1 MVKRIELAPESAT
14 FHLSLRVL
22 PLCPKSD
29 PVCRPKI
36 AVLNGNSTPT
46 RTYNVRFV
54 ETEEDYD
61 RVIKVRV
68 AVFVEEQGYALED
81 ELDEYVHVAR
91 FFRRAVP
98 RSV

>member
-1 MVKRIELAPESAT
+1 
-14 FHLSLRVL
+14 VL
-22 PLCPKSD
+22 PLCPNSD
-29 PVCRPKI
+29 SFCRPKI

-81 ELDEYVHVAR
+81 ELDECVPVAR
-91 FFRRAVP
+91 CFDVCSMTAWAERDRLEQERP
-98 RSV
+98 RV